1 MRDILTILKK
11 EIKSVF
17 QSKQILFQIIV
28 VPLILIL
35 AGSLL
40 SFTLID
46 STMETQENFKIDG
59 YVVNAPDVFA
69 DAFTEL
75 GLKNASEDDIDTIK
89 ESIAEDKAH
98 VLLVFP
104 QDFELT
110 YDQEALQNVEMW
122 YNSAGTDSAYAQPVI
137 MGVLDSVRPNLFTIN
152 AENTESYDL
161 ADESDTFAMTMEVFF
176 PMYAIMGVFCAV
188 MALASES
195 IVGDK
200 ERGFMNLLLITP
212 VKRRHIAFGKALNLF
227 VVNVFSSIAVIIGVI
242 LSAVIYENMNLGG
255 SVNYGFVTYATLFIC
270 VLFGAFSMT
279 SVCLLISTSSK
290 TIKQANNTCSLLL
303 TAVTIG
309 NFISTLP
316 TFQGVLSSS
325 GSTLYLIPVFNLNLC
340 MQDAINSSTSITNL
354 LMSLGINLALAFT
367 LTIYSA
373 KLFDNEKV
381 MQG

>member
-17 QSKQILFQIIV
+17 QSKQILFQIII

-35 AGSLL
+35 SGSLL

-46 STMETQENFKIDG
+46 NTIKTQENFKVDG
-59 YVVNAPDVFA
+59 YVINTPDVFA

-89 ESIAEDKAH
+89 EAIAEDKTH

-104 QDFELT
+104 KDFELT

-161 ADESDTFAMTMEVFF
+161 ADESDTFVMTMEMFF
-176 PMYAIMGVFCAV
+176 PVYAIMGVFCAV

-200 ERGFMNLLLITP
+200 ERGFMNLLLIAP
-212 VKRRHIAFGKALNLF
+212 VKRRNIAFGKALNLF
-227 VVNVFSSIAVIIGVI
+227 MVNVLSSIAVIIGAF
-242 LSAVIYENMNLGG
+242 LSAIIYEQMDLGG
-255 SVNYGFVTYATLFIC
+255 SVTYGFGTYATLFVC

-279 SVCLLISTSSK
+279 SVCLLISTTSK
-290 TIKQANNTCSLLL
+290 TIKQANNTCSLML

-316 TFQGVLSSS
+316 TFQDVLSSS

-354 LMSLGINLALAFT
+354 IMSLGINLALAFM

-381 MQG
+381 MQS

>member
-17 QSKQILFQIIV
+17 QSKQTLFQIII

-35 AGSLL
+35 SGSLL

-69 DAFTEL
+69 EAFTEL

-89 ESIAEDKAH
+89 EAIAEDKTH
-98 VLLVFP
+98 ILLVFP

-161 ADESDTFAMTMEVFF
+161 ADESDTFVMTMEMFF

-212 VKRRHIAFGKALNLF
+212 VKRRNIAFGKALNLF
-227 VVNVFSSIAVIIGVI
+227 MVNVFSSVAVIIGVI
-242 LSAVIYENMNLGG
+242 LSAVIYENMELGG
-255 SVNYGFVTYATLFIC
+255 SVSYSFVTYITLFVC

-290 TIKQANNTCSLLL
+290 TIKQANNTCSLIL

-325 GSTLYLIPVFNLNLC
+325 GNTLYLIPVFNLNLC

-354 LMSLGINLALAFT
+354 LVSLGINLALAFV

-373 KLFDNEKV
+373 KLFDNEKI
-381 MQG
+381 MQD

>member
-17 QSKQILFQIIV
+17 QSKQILFQIII

-35 AGSLL
+35 SGSLL

-46 STMETQENFKIDG
+46 STMKTQENFKIDG
-59 YVVNAPDVFA
+59 YVINTPDVFA

-89 ESIAEDKAH
+89 EAIAEDKAH

-104 QDFELT
+104 QNFELT
-110 YDQEALQNVEMW
+110 YDQETLQNVEMW
-122 YNSAGTDSAYAQPVI
+122 YNSAGTDSAYAQPII
-137 MGVLDSVRPNLFTIN
+137 MGILDSVRPNLFTIN

-161 ADESDTFAMTMEVFF
+161 ADESDTFVMTMEMFF

-212 VKRRHIAFGKALNLF
+212 VKRRNIAFGKALNLF
-227 VVNVFSSIAVIIGVI
+227 VVNVFSSIAVIIGAI
-242 LSAVIYENMNLGG
+242 LSAVVYEHMELGG
-255 SVNYGFVTYATLFIC
+255 SVSYGFVTYVTLFVC

-290 TIKQANNTCSLLL
+290 TIKQANNTCSLML

-316 TFQGVLSSS
+316 TFQDVLSSS

>member
-1 MRDILTILKK
+1 MRDILTIFKK

-17 QSKQILFQIIV
+17 QSKRILFQIII

-35 AGSLL
+35 SGSLL
-40 SFTLID
+40 SFTLLD
-46 STMETQENFKIDG
+46 SAMETQENFKIDG
-59 YVVNAPDVFA
+59 YVINAPNVFA

-89 ESIAEDKAH
+89 EAIAEDKTH

-137 MGVLDSVRPNLFTIN
+137 MDVLDSVRPNLFTIN

-161 ADESDTFAMTMEVFF
+161 ADESDTFVMTMAMFF

-212 VKRRHIAFGKALNLF
+212 VKRRNIAFGKALNLF
-227 VVNVFSSIAVIIGVI
+227 VVNVFSSIAVIIGAI
-242 LSAVIYENMNLGG
+242 LSAVVYENMELGG
-255 SVNYGFVTYATLFIC
+255 SVSYGFVTYATLFVC

-290 TIKQANNTCSLLL
+290 TIKQANNTCSLIL

-354 LMSLGINLALAFT
+354 LMALGINLALAFT

>member
-17 QSKQILFQIIV
+17 QSKQILFQIII

-35 AGSLL
+35 SGSLL

-46 STMETQENFKIDG
+46 NTMKTQENFKVDG
-59 YVVNAPDVFA
+59 YVINTPDVFA

-89 ESIAEDKAH
+89 ESIAEDKTH

-104 QDFELT
+104 KDFELT

-161 ADESDTFAMTMEVFF
+161 ADESDTFVMTMEMFF

-200 ERGFMNLLLITP
+200 ERGFMNLLLIAP
-212 VKRRHIAFGKALNLF
+212 VKRRNIAFGKALNLF
-227 VVNVFSSIAVIIGVI
+227 MVNVLSSIAVIIGVF
-242 LSAVIYENMNLGG
+242 LSAIIYEQMDLGG
-255 SVNYGFVTYATLFIC
+255 SVTYGFATYATLFVC

-279 SVCLLISTSSK
+279 SVCLLISTTSK
-290 TIKQANNTCSLLL
+290 TIKQANNTCSLML

-316 TFQGVLSSS
+316 TFQDVLSSS
-325 GSTLYLIPVFNLNLC
+325 GNTLYLIPVFNLNLC

-354 LMSLGINLALAFT
+354 LLSLGINLALAFI

>member
-17 QSKQILFQIIV
+17 QSKQILFQIII

-35 AGSLL
+35 SGSLL

-46 STMETQENFKIDG
+46 NTMKTQENFKVDG
-59 YVVNAPDVFA
+59 YVINTPDVFA

-89 ESIAEDKAH
+89 ESIAEDKTH

-104 QDFELT
+104 KDFELT

-161 ADESDTFAMTMEVFF
+161 ADESDTFVMTMEMFF

-200 ERGFMNLLLITP
+200 ERGFMNLLLIAP
-212 VKRRHIAFGKALNLF
+212 VKRRNIAFGKALNLF
-227 VVNVFSSIAVIIGVI
+227 MVNVLSSIAVIIGVF
-242 LSAVIYENMNLGG
+242 LSAIIYEQMDLGG
-255 SVNYGFVTYATLFIC
+255 SVTYGFGTYATLFVC

-279 SVCLLISTSSK
+279 SVCLLISTTSK
-290 TIKQANNTCSLLL
+290 TIKQANNTCSLML

-316 TFQGVLSSS
+316 TFQDVLSSS
-325 GSTLYLIPVFNLNLC
+325 GNTLYLIPVFNLNLC

-354 LMSLGINLALAFT
+354 LLSLGINLALAFI

>member
-17 QSKQILFQIIV
+17 QSKRILFQIII

-35 AGSLL
+35 SGSLL
-40 SFTLID
+40 SFTLLD
-46 STMETQENFKIDG
+46 SAMETQENFKIDG

-75 GLKNASEDDIDTIK
+75 GLHNANESDIDTIK
-89 ESIAEDKAH
+89 DAIANDKTH

-110 YDQEALQNVEMW
+110 YDQESLQNVEMW
-122 YNSAGTDSAYAQPVI
+122 YNSAGTDSAYAQPLI

-161 ADESDTFAMTMEVFF
+161 ADESDTFVMTMEMFF

-200 ERGFMNLLLITP
+200 ERGFMNLLLIAP
-212 VKRRHIAFGKALNLF
+212 VKRRNIAFGKALNLF
-227 VVNVFSSIAVIIGVI
+227 MVNVLSSIAVIIGAF
-242 LSAVIYENMNLGG
+242 LSAIIYEQMDLGG
-255 SVNYGFVTYATLFIC
+255 SVTYGFGTYATLFVC

-279 SVCLLISTSSK
+279 SVCLLISTTSK
-290 TIKQANNTCSLLL
+290 TIKQANNTCSLIFMV
-303 TAVTIG
+303 VTVG
-309 NFISTLP
+309 NLISTLP
-316 TFQGVLSSS
+316 TFQEVLSHSENM
-325 GSTLYLIPVFNLNLC
+325 LYLIPVFNLNLC
-340 MQDAINSSTSITNL
+340 MQDAINSSTSIMNL
-354 LMSLGINLALAFT
+354 LISIGINLILAVALT
-367 LTIYSA
+367 LYSA
-373 KLFDNEKV
+373 KLFNNEKV
-381 MQG
+381 MQN